1 MTESTESPIF
11 GQAKCPK
18 CGATYPCTVIDM
30 AEHRCLTNPKK
41 EMTYPEQLKQMSNK
55 ELIQEFYRYNMP
67 DCWDASKLRLI
78 ESELLRRMEQPP
90 QEHLKETIYLLR
102 KNQPNNCSKWEE
114 DIGDCK
120 NTNCEFCRIENHIDE
135 LERNF
140 KRPSQEHLKEALE
153 EIINF
158 YQHNIEEYSQK
169 YSSNTYWEIAARK
182 ISEIATKALK
192 S

>member
-78 ESELLRRMEQPP
+78 ESELLRRMEQP
-90 QEHLKETIYLLR
+90 
-102 KNQPNNCSKWEE
+102 
-114 DIGDCK
+114 
-120 NTNCEFCRIENHIDE
+120 
-135 LERNF
+135 
-140 KRPSQEHLKEALE
+140 SQEHLKEALE